1 MNITSLTLADN
12 IYQDHR
18 TGKYIL
24 SGVYHQIDVPE
35 IPSRLPFSLR
45 AYCAFERPNKDSS
58 IEFIVI
64 CEEDKTI
71 LAGTDSFTL
80 PEDELLD
87 FVQLDM
93 EFPPFDISTT
103 GNYSIGVKLNGIVI
117 QKTPFK
123 ILVSNEK

>member
-35 IPSRLPFSLR
+35 IPYRLPFLLR
-45 AYCAFERPNKDSS
+45 AYCAFERPKNDCN
-58 IEFIVI
+58 IEFILI

-71 LAGTDSFTL
+71 LAGTDRFTP
-80 PEDELLD
+80 PEDDSID
-87 FVQLDM
+87 FIQLDM
-93 EFPPFDISTT
+93 EFPPIGISIA

-117 QKTPFK
+117 KKAPFK
-123 ILVSNEK
+123 IVFTNED